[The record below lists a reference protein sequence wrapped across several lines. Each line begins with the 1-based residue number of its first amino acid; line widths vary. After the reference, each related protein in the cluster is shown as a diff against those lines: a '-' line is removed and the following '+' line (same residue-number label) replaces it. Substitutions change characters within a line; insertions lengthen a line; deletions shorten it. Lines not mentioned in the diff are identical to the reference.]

1 VSGRLQ
7 AIGRWGEN
15 VAAGYL
21 ERHGYEILDRNARTP
36 YGEIDLIAKRGEIV
50 SFVEVKTRTNRAFGL
65 PEVSV
70 TPRKQSHMLAA
81 AEHYSAE
88 REIDS
93 WQLDVIAIER
103 RSGDEAEIVHFE
115 NILGN

>member
-1 VSGRLQ
+1 VSGRRQ

-15 VAAGYL
+15 LAAGYL
-21 ERHGYEILDRNARTP
+21 ERNGYKILERNARTP
-36 YGEIDLIAKRGEIV
+36 YGEIDLVARRGGIV

-70 TPRKQSHMLAA
+70 TPRKQAHMLAA

-88 REIDS
+88 QEIDS

-103 RSGDEAEIVHFE
+103 RSGDETQIVHFE